1 MLRAFVVAIG
11 ALSLLGGLVLL
22 LSGDGAGWGAVA
34 IGALFLAGTLFERV
48 IYKPVESGNPG
59 PGWERTT
66 ERFYDE
72 ERGKTV
78 TVYIHPE
85 TGERRYVE
93 D

>member
-1 MLRAFVVAIG
+1 MLRLFVIALG
-11 ALSLLGGLVLL
+11 AASLLGGLAAFATG
-22 LSGDGAGWGAVA
+22 STAGWGGL
-34 IGALFLAGTLFERV
+34 IFGALLLLGTLYEKVR
-48 IYKPVESGNPG
+48 YKPVEAQRPG